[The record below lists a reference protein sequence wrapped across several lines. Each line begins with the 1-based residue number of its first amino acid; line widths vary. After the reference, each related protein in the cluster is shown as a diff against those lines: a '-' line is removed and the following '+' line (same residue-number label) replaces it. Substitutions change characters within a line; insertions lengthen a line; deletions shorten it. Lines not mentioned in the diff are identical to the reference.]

1 VAVAALLLWL
11 CTAAIGA
18 YLLVTAIHSGNIEP
32 EPEESVPVP
41 AEQPAAASPGPAAS
55 PVPTASPVPA
65 APPSA
70 SPPAPARPRRNDRDR
85 FAPPSLRQARSEPL
99 PGMKDLAE
107 FTHPA
112 LAMIGIG
119 FWLGY
124 VVSRDRLFAVI
135 GLGILLGA
143 ICAGVSLFTVNTRA
157 ARRAA
162 ADADAAPAARGTAPL
177 TASPLVLT
185 LHAIGAT
192 LTLLFAVL
200 IAVRA

>member
-18 YLLVTAIHSGNIEP
+18 YMLVTAVHSGNIEP
-32 EPEESVPVP
+32 EPEESVRVS
-41 AEQPAAASPGPAAS
+41 AEQPAAASAGPAAT
-55 PVPTASPVPA
+55 TAST
-65 APPSA
+65 PSA
-70 SPPAPARPRRNDRDR
+70 TPPARAKPRRSDRDI

-99 PGMKDLAE
+99 PGLKDLAE

-112 LAMIGIG
+112 LALIGIG

-162 ADADAAPAARGTAPL
+162 ADADSATARQGPAPL
-177 TASPLVLT
+177 TASPVVLT

>member
-41 AEQPAAASPGPAAS
+41 AEQPAAASPGQ
-55 PVPTASPVPA
+55 TASPVPA
-65 APPSA
+65 ASPAA